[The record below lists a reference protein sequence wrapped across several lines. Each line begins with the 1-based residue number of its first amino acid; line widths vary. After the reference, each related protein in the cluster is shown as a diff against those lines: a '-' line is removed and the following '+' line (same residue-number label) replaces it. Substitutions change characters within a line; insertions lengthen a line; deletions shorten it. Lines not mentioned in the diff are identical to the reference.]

1 MGDDEA
7 PRAVTDTTVETPP
20 PATVPAATTETAE
33 RPTPSIGTAVPEAR
47 RAGSNRRWLIIAAIA
62 VLVLLV
68 IGYVIGGASATAGPV
83 SRADAALTTTVS
95 HNNTIADVFK
105 NDPFKSVDFKS
116 ANPDLAAAK
125 AALATVKKQ
134 FSTWQED
141 VTGDRNSLLKVRGD
155 LNGSLLT
162 LPEQATIDRH
172 RHRVDAAL
180 SALGTAQKGIDLFNK
195 QLAFLDPL
203 IDALAGLEA
212 FSKAADANDL
222 AGMQSQLTAVGA
234 AVQKSIDLS
243 QGASLPPGL
252 TTGLNNFQKM
262 VNDLKGLVSAAQA
275 HNVAAVD
282 KYVAAV
288 DADGKALEAI
298 DENAIEQAETA
309 LVKPLSDAYD
319 RDMKTAAGG

>member
-1 MGDDEA
+1 MADDEA

-20 PATVPAATTETAE
+20 AMAPAATTETAE
-33 RPTPSIGTAVPEAR
+33 RPTPSMGTAVPQAR
-47 RAGSNRRWLIIAAIA
+47 RARSNRRWLIIAAIA
-62 VLVLLV
+62 VLILLV
-68 IGYVIGGASATAGPV
+68 IGYVIGGAAAAAGPV
-83 SRADAALTTTVS
+83 SRSDAALTTTVS
-95 HNNTIADVFK
+95 HNNTIADLFK
-105 NDPFKSVDFKS
+105 NDPFKSVDFNS
-116 ANPDLAAAK
+116 ANPDLVAAK

-134 FSTWQED
+134 LSTWQED

-155 LNGSLLT
+155 LNGTLLT

-180 SALGTAQKGIDLFNK
+180 SALGTAQKGIGLFNK

-222 AGMQSQLTAVGA
+222 AGMQAQLTTVGA

-298 DENAIEQAETA
+298 DENAIQQAEAA
-309 LVKPLSDAYD
+309 LIKPLSDAYD

>member
-1 MGDDEA
+1 MD
-7 PRAVTDTTVETPP
+7 
-20 PATVPAATTETAE
+20 
-33 RPTPSIGTAVPEAR
+33 S
-47 RAGSNRRWLIIAAIA
+47 
-62 VLVLLV
+62 
-68 IGYVIGGASATAGPV
+68 
-83 SRADAALTTTVS
+83 
-95 HNNTIADVFK
+95 
-105 NDPFKSVDFKS
+105 
-116 ANPDLAAAK
+116 
-125 AALATVKKQ
+125 
-134 FSTWQED
+134 
-141 VTGDRNSLLKVRGD
+141 
-155 LNGSLLT
+155 

>member
-1 MGDDEA
+1 MADDEA

-20 PATVPAATTETAE
+20 AIAPAPTTETAE
-33 RPTPSIGTAVPEAR
+33 RPTPSNGTAVPQAR
-47 RAGSNRRWLIIAAIA
+47 PARSNRPGLIIA
-62 VLVLLV
+62 
-68 IGYVIGGASATAGPV
+68 P
-83 SRADAALTTTVS
+83 
-95 HNNTIADVFK
+95 
-105 NDPFKSVDFKS
+105 
-116 ANPDLAAAK
+116 
-125 AALATVKKQ
+125 
-134 FSTWQED
+134 
-141 VTGDRNSLLKVRGD
+141 
-155 LNGSLLT
+155 
-162 LPEQATIDRH
+162 IDRH

-180 SALGTAQKGIDLFNK
+180 SALGTAQKGIGLFNK

-222 AGMQSQLTAVGA
+222 AGMQAQLTTVGA

-298 DENAIEQAETA
+298 DENAIQQAETA
-309 LVKPLSDAYD
+309 LIKPLSDSYD